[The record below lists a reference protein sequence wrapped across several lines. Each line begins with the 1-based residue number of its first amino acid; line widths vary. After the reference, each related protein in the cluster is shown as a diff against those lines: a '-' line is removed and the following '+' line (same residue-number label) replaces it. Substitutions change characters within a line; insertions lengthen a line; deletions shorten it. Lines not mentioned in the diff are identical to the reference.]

1 MVVSISAMDRK
12 LLTILENF
20 KYEVKGNTQLL
31 NILIKQNN
39 KKMSA

>member
-12 LLTILENF
+12 LLTILEYF